1 MGCGS
6 STAVTKE
13 VLASAEFSS
22 KLSWSGISAVTGVL
36 KAVKT
41 GKGAGQLQDTE
52 GTAILN
58 IVPSGDRAWCLNE
71 PASGTTVMLVCLTQR
86 ANFFSGQKTTEWT
99 IFTSEDS
106 AQTGQPPEATPIGT
120 TMYKFGALS
129 LPFSGPMEYL
139 DPSGAKLFFAKPGN
153 GMFITLIDGTDG
165 TSPAAVVEG
174 LAVGGQWKATCTF
187 AKGVDPIIAIIMGVQ
202 GMSITD

>member
-1 MGCGS
+1 MGCGA
-6 STAVTKE
+6 STAGTKAA
-13 VLASAEFSS
+13 LASAEFSS

-41 GKGAGQLQDTE
+41 GKDAGQLQDTE
-52 GTAILN
+52 GTSILN
-58 IVPSGDRAWCLNE
+58 IVPSGDRAWCFNE
-71 PASGTTVMLVCLTQR
+71 PASGTTVVLVCLTQLG
-86 ANFFSGQKTTEWT
+86 NFFSGKRKSEWT
-99 IFTSEDS
+99 IFTSKDS
-106 AQTGQPPEATPIGT
+106 ARTGQPPEATPIGT

-129 LPFSGPMEYL
+129 MPLAGPMEYL

-202 GMSITD
+202 AMSLGD

>member
-1 MGCGS
+1 MGCGA
-6 STAVTKE
+6 STAGTKAA
-13 VLASAEFSS
+13 LASAEFSS

-36 KAVKT
+36 KAIKT
-41 GKGAGQLQDTE
+41 GKDAGQLQDTE

-58 IVPSGDRAWCLNE
+58 IVPSGHRAWCFND
-71 PASGTTVMLVCLTQR
+71 PASGTTVVLVCLIHI
-86 ANFFSGQKTTEWT
+86 ANFFTGKKSEWS

-129 LPFSGPMEYL
+129 MSASGPMEYL

-153 GMFITLIDGTDG
+153 GMFITLIDGRDG
-165 TSPAAVVEG
+165 MSPAAVVEG
-174 LAVGGQWKATCTF
+174 LAAGGQWKAMCTF

-202 GMSITD
+202 VMSLSD